1 MYDMDE
7 RYNILCACV
16 GQLIQSRLKN
26 NIPMR
31 ADITI
36 IGIYGSFLIITFGA
50 PIATIL
56 LIFRIRKRIGIA
68 HF

>member
-1 MYDMDE
+1 MTKQIMKIKKLNRATKYDMDE

-31 ADITI
+31 TDI
-36 IGIYGSFLIITFGA
+36 IGIIQAVSF
-50 PIATIL
+50 
-56 LIFRIRKRIGIA
+56 
-68 HF
+68 